1 MKKRWLSAV
10 LAALLLVSAVGCNK
24 NTTEMEVVK
33 IDPPTVLTHVYK
45 GEDIALPDEE
55 GYNIRDF
62 LGQDGED
69 LLFWGTYY
77 HMEGDPEKEDYSYEY
92 YPIICRLPGAG
103 GDPVIEKVDW
113 AENIDKI
120 VLTPDGYLAMGY
132 VFDEATMTQSFNLLH
147 HKKDGTTE
155 TIEDLSQFFSSGGDY
170 FYLQNFAQDK
180 EGYTYLF
187 ADMEIVVLKPDFTKA
202 FSITNDNWV
211 ESVDQ
216 DASGTVYISYG
227 YYDEAAQRYSQVFA
241 PIDKEAKKIGE
252 PITLPDNIQANSFF
266 FGEGYELF
274 YYNDTGIYGYN
285 TGDADGTLLM
295 HFQNSDITGDLDMA
309 KSLGDGKFLLNYY
322 NRIDWN
328 RKMGIF
334 TKAPD
339 VDLSQIQVLE
349 IVTTSNSYDLPTM
362 VVSYNRSHDDSRIVV
377 TDYSQYATAED
388 PDGANT
394 KLANDLLN
402 GILEPDMICG
412 YYSDSAYQAVLDNE
426 LYVDLNTFLETDTV
440 LPKEDL
446 FGCVLNT
453 FQDDGK
459 IFGLPMAISL
469 KTVIANKNLVGDRD
483 SWTVDELLDTIQN
496 LPDGVEY
503 MSGLSQITVIN
514 NLLGTTGYGNFVNL
528 EENTCSFDSPSFIAL
543 LEYIATLPKEMSQ
556 SDYENQNEDRYGPY
570 KTGKVAAVTTYYNGI
585 NSFLR
590 ERIYFGADNIAHVG
604 YPTNDGYSGVRLDS
618 YETLFTVMTTS
629 ENPAECWTFIR
640 DALID
645 TNTPDNMLGNG
656 ALPMFRSALKPLKEE
671 YKDTTFVVHYDGG
684 MSWGSG
690 YTPDE
695 SELKNGEAFTLT
707 DADWDYIE
715 NFLDTI
721 GGPLSSSTL
730 PADLSEI
737 IAEEISAFLSG
748 TRSAADC
755 ASMLQNR
762 VNLYLAEQ
770 G

>member
-1 MKKRWLSAV
+1 MKKRWLTAV

-24 NTTEMEVVK
+24 TEEVPVEK
-33 IDPPTVLTHVYK
+33 IEAPTVLTHVYK
-45 GEDIALPDEE
+45 GEDIALPDEA

-77 HMEGDPEKEDYSYEY
+77 HSEGDPEKGDYTYEH
-92 YPIICRLPGAG
+92 YPILCRMPGAG
-103 GDPVIEKVDW
+103 GEPVIEKVDW

-120 VLTPDGYLAMGY
+120 CLTPEGYLAMAY
-132 VFDEATMTQSFNLLH
+132 VFDEATMTQSYNLLH

-155 TIEDLSQFFSSGGDY
+155 TIEDLAQFFSSGDEY

-187 ADMEIVVLKPDFTKA
+187 ADQEIVVLKPDFTKA
-202 FSITNDNWV
+202 FSITNENWV

-216 DASGTVYISYG
+216 DGAGTVYISYG
-227 YYDEAAQRYSQVFA
+227 HYDEATQHYGQVFA
-241 PIDKEAKKIGE
+241 PIDKTAGKIGE

-309 KSLGDGKFLLNYY
+309 KSLGEGKFLLHYY

-339 VDLSQIQVLE
+339 VDLSRMQVLE
-349 IVTTSNSYDLPTM
+349 IATTSSSYDLPTM

-402 GILEPDMICG
+402 GILEPDMICAQ
-412 YYSDSAYQAVLDNE
+412 YHDRAFQTVLDND

-446 FGCVLNT
+446 FGCVTNT
-453 FQDDGK
+453 YQNDGK
-459 IFGLPMAISL
+459 IFGLPMSI
-469 KTVIANKNLVGDRD
+469 TIHTIIANKNLVGNRD
-483 SWTVDELLDTIQN
+483 SWTVEEMLDTIQD
-496 LPDGVEY
+496 LPEGVEY
-503 MSGLSQITVIN
+503 MSGLTRNSAVY
-514 NLLGTTGYGNFVNL
+514 NLLGPNGYGNFVNL
-528 EENTCSFDSPSFIAL
+528 QEGTCSFDSPSFVSF
-543 LEYIATLPKEMSQ
+543 LEYMATLPEQLPDSYYD
-556 SDYENQNEDRYGPY
+556 SRNEDRYGPY
-570 KTGKVAAVTTYYNGI
+570 KTGKIAAVNNMYYHGI
-585 NSFLR
+585 NSFLE
-590 ERIYFGADNIAHVG
+590 ERVYFGLENTVKPG
-604 YPTNDGYSGVRLDS
+604 YPTNDGYSGVRLES
-618 YETLFTVMTTS
+618 YDNIYTVLNTA
-629 ENPAECWTFIR
+629 ENPELCWAFIR
-640 DALID
+640 DALVEN
-645 TNTPDNMLGNG
+645 NTPDEMRGGNG
-656 ALPMFRSALKPLKEE
+656 IPMIRSSLELYKKEFE
-671 YKDTTFVVHYDGG
+671 DTTFVVHYDGG

-730 PADLSEI
+730 PEDLSAI
-737 IAEEISAFLSG
+737 IQEEISAYLSG

-762 VNLYLAEQ
+762 VNLYLSEQ